1 MIIYGKNAI
10 KEALNSG
17 KTINKLFVEN
27 RRYFDKSEQEILDKA
42 KSKIVKISF
51 EQKNFLT
58 QKCASPNH
66 QGFVAD
72 ITEFVYCTT
81 KDILEKASKND
92 EPPFILILD
101 GITDP
106 QNFGAIIRT
115 AECSGVHG
123 IIISK
128 DRSCSVNEIVY
139 KTSAGAVSNMLIA
152 KVTNLN
158 REIENLKRQNVW
170 IYGLEVGGKN
180 IYNTN
185 LKGAI
190 ALVTGSEGK
199 GLRQL
204 VQETCDEIVSLPLK
218 GQISSLNASVATG
231 IAVYEILRQR
241 LG

>member
-10 KEALNSG
+10 NETLNSG
-17 KTINKLFVEN
+17 ISVNKLFVEN
-27 RRYFDKSEQEILDKA
+27 RRHFDKYEQEILDKA
-42 KSKIVKISF
+42 KAKKLKVSYELRS
-51 EQKNFLT
+51 FLT
-58 QKCASPNH
+58 QKCASQNH

-72 ITEFVYCTT
+72 VTEFVYC
-81 KDILEKASKND
+81 KINDILEKARKND

-106 QNFGAIIRT
+106 QNFGAIIRS
-115 AECSGVHG
+115 AECSGIHG

-128 DRSCSVNEIVY
+128 DRSCNVNEVVY

-152 KVTNLN
+152 RVTNIV
-158 REIENLKRQNVW
+158 REIENLKKQNIWV
-170 IYGLEVGGKN
+170 YGLEVGGKS
-180 IYNTN
+180 IYDTK
-185 LKGAI
+185 LGGAI

-204 VQETCDEIVSLPLK
+204 IKETCDDIISLPIK

-231 IAVYEILRQR
+231 IAIYEILRQR